1 MTYPISSDDNGINIK
16 PELMEKEKLYHYVF
30 KDKVLLLF
38 KDSQDFLNCYEIEEE
53 DLVNQVKNS
62 KSDEEVEKIFEKYQ
76 SNVMTQKLNKRQ

>member
-1 MTYPISSDDNGINIK
+1 MVYPVSSDDAGLNIK

-30 KDKVLLLF
+30 KNKVLLLF

-62 KSDEEVEKIFEKYQ
+62 KNDDEVEKIFEEYIQRENLK
-76 SNVMTQKLNKRQ
+76 N

>member
-1 MTYPISSDDNGINIK
+1 MAYPVSSDDSGINIK

-53 DLVNQVKNS
+53 ELVNQVKNS
-62 KSDEEVEKIFEKYQ
+62 KTDEEVEKIFEKYIQ
-76 SNVMTQKLNKRQ
+76 SDDPKIK

>member
-62 KSDEEVEKIFEKYQ
+62 KTDEEVEKIFEKYIQ
-76 SNVMTQKLNKRQ
+76 SDDPKIK

>member
-1 MTYPISSDDNGINIK
+1 MAYPVSSDDNGISIK

-62 KSDEEVEKIFEKYQ
+62 KTDEEVEKIFEKYIQ
-76 SNVMTQKLNKRQ
+76 HDDPKIK

>member
-1 MTYPISSDDNGINIK
+1 MTYPVSSDDNVINIK

-62 KSDEEVEKIFEKYQ
+62 KSDEEVEKIFEKYIHHDDP
-76 SNVMTQKLNKRQ
+76 KIK